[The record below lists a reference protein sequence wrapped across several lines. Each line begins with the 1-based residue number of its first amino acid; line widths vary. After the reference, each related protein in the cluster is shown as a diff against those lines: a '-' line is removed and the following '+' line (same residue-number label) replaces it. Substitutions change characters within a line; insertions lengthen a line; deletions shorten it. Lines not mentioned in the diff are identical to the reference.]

1 MNHLPSAKDRKV
13 ARVKEDL
20 TEDGFRRVKPLFW
33 KGVKGWIKVLLP
45 AWNLPDDKVL
55 KKLFSLSSGPFEG
68 QMLKEQVPLMIT
80 PWLQRISSKPSN
92 RRNCS
97 ISFVSGCVASMST
110 SFTSADSPTFEC
122 KVDWAQTRK
131 ARLPEFSSK
140 VRTFI
145 AHCWQEGIAGRA
157 KVSADAVVVRL
168 TEEYLAGNICLA
180 ELPVVGQVRTSY
192 QSIGQSKDEASKS
205 PRKKAGCDKPQRK
218 KQKTSNATFD
228 WSKPLL
234 KWSKP
239 QLQTYL
245 AEHNLCTSGN
255 KPELIERVQACMNTN
270 ECIC

>member
-55 KKLFSLSSGPFEG
+55 KKLFSLPSGPFDDKDGADAEG
-68 QMLKEQVPLMIT
+68 TGALDDHTLVTK
-80 PWLQRISSKPSN
+80 N
-92 RRNCS
+92 RRNRS

-110 SFTSADSPTFEC
+110 LFTSADSPTYATFEC
-122 KVDWAQTRK
+122 KVGWAQTRK
-131 ARLPEFSSK
+131 AMLPEFSSK

-168 TEEYLAGNICLA
+168 TEEYLAGNIHLA
-180 ELPVVGQVRTSY
+180 ELPEDLLPVHRT
-192 QSIGQSKDEASKS
+192 IKE
-205 PRKKAGCDKPQRK
+205 
-218 KQKTSNATFD
+218 
-228 WSKPLL
+228 
-234 KWSKP
+234 
-239 QLQTYL
+239 
-245 AEHNLCTSGN
+245 
-255 KPELIERVQACMNTN
+255 
-270 ECIC
+270 

>member
-1 MNHLPSAKDRKV
+1 M
-13 ARVKEDL
+13 
-20 TEDGFRRVKPLFW
+20 
-33 KGVKGWIKVLLP
+33 KGWIKVLLP

-55 KKLFSLSSGPFEG
+55 KKLFLYQVAHLMTKMG
-68 QMLKEQVPLMIT
+68 QTMKEQVPLMIT

-97 ISFVSGCVASMST
+97 ISFVSDCVASMST
-110 SFTSADSPTFEC
+110 LFTSADSPTPTYATFEC
-122 KVDWAQTRK
+122 KVGWAQTRK
-131 ARLPEFSSK
+131 AMLPEFSSK

-145 AHCWQEGIAGRA
+145 AHCWQEGIARRA
-157 KVSADAVVVRL
+157 KVNADAVVVRL
-168 TEEYLAGNICLA
+168 TEEYLAGNIRLA

-218 KQKTSNATFD
+218 KQKTSNTTFD

-245 AEHNLCTSGN
+245 AEQNLRTSGN

-270 ECIC
+270 PK